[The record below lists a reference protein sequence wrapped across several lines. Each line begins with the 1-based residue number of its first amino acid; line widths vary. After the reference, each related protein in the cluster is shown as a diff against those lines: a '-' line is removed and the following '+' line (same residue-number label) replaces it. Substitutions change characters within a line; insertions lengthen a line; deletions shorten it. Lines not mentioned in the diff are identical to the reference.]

1 MKLARAP
8 KHEQT
13 APPTARDVFRA
24 RVRLHDIAGKIEL
37 QDAIYIRYVANK
49 LLPLVPVEEEKND

>member
-1 MKLARAP
+1 
-8 KHEQT
+8 
-13 APPTARDVFRA
+13 
-24 RVRLHDIAGKIEL
+24 VRLHDIAGKIEL

>member
-24 RVRLHDIAGKIEL
+24 RVKLHDIAGKIEL